1 MIKLTFIQNVLF
13 LFGYRYIA
21 NKRSK
26 EIHDLQY
33 LNYNCHNELIKS
45 KTMTK
50 VIRLKPYIK
59 LINPMQKSRCWE
71 ILRK

>member
-21 NKRSK
+21 NKRTK

-33 LNYNCHNELIKS
+33 LNCNCHNELIKS
-45 KTMTK
+45 KKYITTK
-50 VIRLKPYIK
+50 SKNELLTTDYNGCRWCMK
-59 LINPMQKSRCWE
+59 NDDTD
-71 ILRK
+71 